1 MTVQAAAAVTSEGA
15 LMDRTGRR
23 RRTEAGQVLIIV
35 AGSVG
40 ALLLLLGLVL
50 DGGIAVFNRRDA
62 QNIAD
67 IAARAG
73 THELADWH
81 TGKKV
86 SPNVPNVITS
96 AMAANGCASTD
107 SVPCTWQAWYV
118 RDGSTGPVDQWS
130 ITAGGPTTATLGVR
144 VAVNRQ
150 PGTFLA
156 RLAMI
161 DRWNVDTQATAI
173 AWEPRMAPAGNLLP
187 IAFKLDPAGYDPG
200 QVYDLTDGKDAPGG
214 FGFHLMDRLERSERP
229 GQQHLHPGQPGVL
242 PAQGLRRRPRQEQR
256 DRRPCVPV
264 QLDLQPA
271 GDPDPDLRHDHRH
284 RQQYDLQ
291 HRRDRRLQGR
301 VAGPAGRRQHP
312 RQLHRDLPLHRPGA
326 GRKRLAAAF
335 CGQHLVLAVAR
346 PLDPSTSALRSGS
359 RPTGRSGRR

>member
-1 MTVQAAAAVTSEGA
+1 
-15 LMDRTGRR
+15 MDRIGRR

-67 IAARAG
+67 IAALAG

-86 SPNVPNVITS
+86 SPNVPSVIAS
-96 AMAANGCASTD
+96 AMAANGCGAAD
-107 SVPCTWQAWYV
+107 SVPCTWEAWYV
-118 RDGSTGPVDQWS
+118 RDGSTGPADQWT
-130 ITAGGPTTATLGVR
+130 ITTGGPTADTLGVR

-161 DRWNVDTQATAI
+161 DHWDVDTQATAV
-173 AWEPRMAPAGNLLP
+173 AWEPRMAPAGSLLP

-214 FGFHLMDRLERSERP
+214 FGFISWTGSNDPNALSDSICTPDNPEFYLPKVFVADP
-229 GQQHLHPGQPGVL
+229 GKSNATDVRACLSNWISNQKEILIPIYDTIIGTGNNATYNIVGIAVFKVVSQGQPAVDNIRGSFTGIY
-242 PAQGLRRRPRQEQR
+242 PFT
-256 DRRPCVPV
+256 DPV
-264 QLDLQPA
+264 PA
-271 GDPDPDLRHDHRH
+271 G
-284 RQQYDLQ
+284 
-291 HRRDRRLQGR
+291 
-301 VAGPAGRRQHP
+301 
-312 RQLHRDLPLHRPGA
+312 
-326 GRKRLAAAF
+326 
-335 CGQHLVLAVAR
+335 
-346 PLDPSTSALRSGS
+346 SGS
-359 RPTGRSGRR
+359 RPPTPGSTSFSLSLVR